1 MRSDG
6 RQSCRRGD
14 LIRLPLSAHQHP
26 DLLTPARLLPNP
38 HQSEA
43 VRNFPVPTS
52 VTGVCQFLGLN
63 SYYHRFIGSFAKIA
77 SPLHRLTRKS
87 TEFQWTDECQA
98 AFDWLKDKLTTAP
111 ILAFPNFDFRFVLE
125 TDASIQGLGA
135 VLSQKQSD
143 GLLHPVAYASC
154 SLSPECNYG
163 ISELEI
169 LAVVWGI
176 QHFHAYVYGHHVTVV
191 TDHTAVKAILQSP
204 SRNGKHARWWT
215 KIFSSG
221 VGKVDIVYRPGK
233 DNDRADA
240 LSQNPLPSDRQV
252 VADEL
257 QVARVEATRRP
268 AEIHSLLES
277 DPFFACSSDF
287 STQQRNDPGLNTI
300 IRF

>member
-1 MRSDG
+1 M
-6 RQSCRRGD
+6 
-14 LIRLPLSAHQHP
+14 
-26 DLLTPARLLPNP
+26 
-38 HQSEA
+38 
-43 VRNFPVPTS
+43 
-52 VTGVCQFLGLN
+52 CQFLGFT